1 MPERGEVWQ
10 VDFGTV
16 AKEIVPDRLSVP
28 FHKRP
33 SVARRVAFLFCS
45 DGGTMAEPSRALTVR
60 GTSGIFPRMST
71 LIEIEAA
78 ILELPPQ
85 EKSQL
90 VDWLD
95 EHRDDIAPVTDE
107 QRAELRLRQSELIA
121 HPELAQPLNAD
132 FFTELRRKVA
142 DVRTAQT
149 SAR

>member
-1 MPERGEVWQ
+1 
-10 VDFGTV
+10 
-16 AKEIVPDRLSVP
+16 
-28 FHKRP
+28 
-33 SVARRVAFLFCS
+33 
-45 DGGTMAEPSRALTVR
+45 
-60 GTSGIFPRMST
+60 MST
-71 LIEIEAA
+71 LAEIEEA
-78 ILELPPQ
+78 IEKLPPQ

-95 EHRDDIAPVTDE
+95 EHRDDIAPITDE
-107 QRAELRLRQSELIA
+107 QREELRLRQSELIA